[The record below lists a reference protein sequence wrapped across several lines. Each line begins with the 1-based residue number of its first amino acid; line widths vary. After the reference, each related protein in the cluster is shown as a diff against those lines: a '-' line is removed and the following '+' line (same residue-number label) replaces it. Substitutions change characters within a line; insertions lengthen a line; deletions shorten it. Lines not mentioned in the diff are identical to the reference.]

1 MVAEVTLGI
10 YFWRIGE
17 IKKLRPSPREP
28 KQGKT
33 LAFIFKH
40 QRSLN
45 IFLCCWIAIDFVQ
58 VLFTDVNSKYSESI
72 FKPWLPVAVLVRPC

>member
-28 KQGKT
+28 SWGKT

-40 QRSLN
+40 QRRLYFLSTRQCFRTKVYFSL
-45 IFLCCWIAIDFVQ
+45 
-58 VLFTDVNSKYSESI
+58 VLFKN
-72 FKPWLPVAVLVRPC
+72 